1 MHWLIMEYRPIYLLG
16 PGRVSRLGYDES
28 PDFDD
33 VSSVENPGC
42 LFDIGDEQLPN
53 YMGSIISQ

>member
-33 VSSVENPGC
+33 VSSVEGPLVGC
-42 LFDIGDEQLPN
+42 
-53 YMGSIISQ
+53 